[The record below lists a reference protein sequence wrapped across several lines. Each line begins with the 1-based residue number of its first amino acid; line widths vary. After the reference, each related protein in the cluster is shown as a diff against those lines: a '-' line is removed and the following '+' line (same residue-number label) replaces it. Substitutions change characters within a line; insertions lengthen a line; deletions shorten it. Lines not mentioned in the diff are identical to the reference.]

1 MDHNH
6 RHYGPRIGNYLGKP
20 IFEKIEDREGTYVFD
35 RIAQCDVEGCPLDQL
50 DRGEML
56 IPPGLIYRQ
65 V

>member
-1 MDHNH
+1 MDRNY
-6 RHYGPRIGNYLGKP
+6 RHYGAKIGSYLGKP
-20 IFEKIEDREGTYVFD
+20 IFEKIEDREATYVFD

-56 IPPGLIYRQ
+56 LPPGLIYRQ

>member
-6 RHYGPRIGNYLGKP
+6 RHYGPRIGSYLGKP